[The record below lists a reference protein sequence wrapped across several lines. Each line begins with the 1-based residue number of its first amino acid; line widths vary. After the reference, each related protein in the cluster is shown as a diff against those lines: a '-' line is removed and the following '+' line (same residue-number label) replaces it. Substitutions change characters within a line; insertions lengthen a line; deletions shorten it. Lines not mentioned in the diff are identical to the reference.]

1 MEGSGKFN
9 LVCESSEGNANQRAT
24 EEARETGYGTNEILE
39 VASSDEQEIHLG
51 SSSSSRRRQKHRH
64 TRDQIQELEKFFK
77 ANPHPDERE
86 RLEIGRKLNLD
97 ANQVKFWF
105 QNKRTHMKTQTD
117 RHDNIILK
125 QENENL
131 RLENIAMKEALRNT
145 ICKKCGGPTF
155 QVDRSTVEQNLMI
168 ENARLKEELSRITR
182 VIRQLS
188 GKPSSSLP
196 SPLPHGPANPN
207 NIAMESLA
215 VPASRS
221 EIGAAAGGI
230 NIPEKPSRYLEL
242 ASSAMDELMKLGQV
256 NAPLWNRNM
265 ETGGETLNF
274 NEYVRSFPPLLGT
287 KPLRFISEASRATGV
302 VSLRSVD
309 LVESL
314 LNADRWREMFT
325 GMIGSCATME
335 VISEGIGGSRNG
347 VLQLMQ
353 AEIQL
358 ISPSVSARAMK
369 FIRYSRQQAEGVWAV
384 VDLSVDADRREGIMC
399 RRLPSGCILQ
409 DLSNG
414 FSKVTWVEHTEYDER
429 PVHHQYRRL
438 LSSGLGFGA
447 QKWICALLRHCEWLK
462 AVSSPTANYQLDQAT
477 RTCLKGLARRMV
489 NIFCAGVC
497 LTGGQ
502 RWNLVSNAPRIMT
515 RRSMN
520 GPGPGEPSGT
530 ILSATSSVWIPT
542 THRHLFDLLLNKDM
556 RCMWDVLCHGNATQ
570 NVAHFPMSHDDSNPN
585 SISLLSSDTST
596 EQNPIMVLQET
607 ASDMTG
613 SLIVYAPVDLS
624 TISVLMNNGDTSSVA
639 LLPSG
644 LYIVPG
650 SGDELGA
657 PGGERGSMV
666 TVGFQMLLQDLVMP
680 SLITADTI
688 STVNDLVSRT
698 ELGIKEI
705 VGSARQGG

>member
-9 LVCESSEGNANQRAT
+9 LVCESSEGNANQRAA

-39 VASSDEQEIHLG
+39 
-51 SSSSSRRRQKHRH
+51 
-64 TRDQIQELEKFFK
+64 
-77 ANPHPDERE
+77 
-86 RLEIGRKLNLD
+86 
-97 ANQVKFWF
+97 
-105 QNKRTHMKTQTD
+105 TQTD

-155 QVDRSTVEQNLMI
+155 QVDRSSVEQNLMI

-207 NIAMESLA
+207 NIATESLA

-314 LNADRWREMFT
+314 LNADRWREMFP
-325 GMIGSCATME
+325 GLIGSCATME

-369 FIRYSRQQAEGVWAV
+369 FIRYTRQQAEGVWAV

-399 RRLPSGCILQ
+399 RRLPSGCILH

-462 AVSSPTANYQLDQAT
+462 AVSSPTANYQLDQVT
-477 RTCLKGLARRMV
+477 RTCLKGLARRMI

-520 GPGPGEPSGT
+520 GPGEPSGT

-556 RCMWDVLCHGNATQ
+556 RCIWDVLCHGNATQ

-650 SGDELGA
+650 SGDDLGA

-698 ELGIKEI
+698 VSGIKEI
-705 VGSARQGG
+705 VGSARLGG